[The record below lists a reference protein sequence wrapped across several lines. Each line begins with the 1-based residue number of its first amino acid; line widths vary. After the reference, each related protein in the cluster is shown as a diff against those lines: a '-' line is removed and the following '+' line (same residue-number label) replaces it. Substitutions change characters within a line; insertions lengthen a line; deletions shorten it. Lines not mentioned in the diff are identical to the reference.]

1 MSKLHRSAPRRFTE
15 LVFLPL
21 GGTGEIGMNCSLYGL
36 GAGKRRQWIMVDLG
50 VKFGDE
56 RDPGIDVILPDTGFI
71 EADRRNLLGIVLTH
85 AHEDH
90 MGAAPWLWRKLRAPI
105 YCTPFT
111 AELLKGK
118 LIEANLLDEV
128 KLNVVPMGARF
139 PLGPFDIEYV
149 AVTHSLPEPNAIA
162 IRTPL
167 GTVVHTGDWKI
178 DRQPTIPPDFD
189 ETRMREIGNE
199 GVRAVVG
206 DSTNVLREGFSPSE
220 SEVEAS
226 LARIIKTS
234 PGRVA
239 ITTFASH
246 VGRFTSAIRAARATG
261 REVVMAGRAMRNVVE
276 AARSVGLLKDSG
288 PLLDEDAFGFL
299 PRDKT
304 LVLCTGSQGEPRA
317 AMSRIA
323 EDTHPNIAL
332 EAGDIAILS
341 SRVIPGNEKAVA
353 AVVNALAWRG
363 VEIIGGEEALVQTSG
378 HPRQG
383 EIKLLY
389 SWLKPEVVVPV
400 HGEMRH
406 LKRHE
411 SFARECGV
419 AEAVAAVNGDVVR
432 LAPGPAAIIDK
443 VTAGRLHVDGKLIV
457 PALDGPAKLR
467 RKLSYGGIVMVS
479 LVLDEAGDL
488 IGEPTI
494 LTDGLPRYSDMGEPF
509 DASLLDKVD
518 QAISAMPQARRRE
531 DGPVIEIA
539 RGAVRRQADA
549 LWGKKPVCRVVVH
562 RV

>member
-1 MSKLHRSAPRRFTE
+1 MSKPHRPIPRRFNE

-21 GGTGEIGMNCSLYGL
+21 GGAGEIGMNLYLYGL
-36 GAGKRRQWIMVDLG
+36 DDGRRRQWIMVDLG

-56 RDPGIDVILPDTGFI
+56 RDPGIDVILPDTTFI
-71 EADRRNLLGIVLTH
+71 ETERRNLLGIILTH

-90 MGAAPWLWRKLRAPI
+90 MGAVPWLWRRLRAPVT
-105 YCTPFT
+105 CTPFA

-118 LIEANLLDEV
+118 LREAGMLDEV

-139 PLGPFDIEYV
+139 DLGPFDIEFV
-149 AVTHSLPEPNAIA
+149 SVTHSLPEPNALA

-167 GTVVHTGDWKI
+167 GTVVHTGDWKL
-178 DRQPTIPPDFD
+178 DRQPTIPPHLD
-189 ETRMREIGNE
+189 EARMREIGEE

-220 SEVEAS
+220 SEVEKS
-226 LARIIKTS
+226 LARIIKAS

-246 VGRFTSAIRAARATG
+246 VGRLTSAIRAARATG
-261 REVVMAGRAMRNVVE
+261 REVVTAGRAMRNVIE
-276 AARSVGLLKDSG
+276 ASRSVGLLKDVG
-288 PLLDEDAFGFL
+288 TLLDEDAFGYL

-317 AMSRIA
+317 VMSRIA

-332 EAGDIAILS
+332 EAGDVAIFS

-353 AVVNALAWRG
+353 AVVNSLAGRG
-363 VEIIGGEEALVQTSG
+363 IEIIGGEEALVQTSG

-389 SWLKPEVVVPV
+389 SWLKPEVVIPM

-406 LKRHE
+406 LLRHE
-411 SFARECGV
+411 LFALECGV
-419 AEAVAAVNGDVVR
+419 PEAIVAVNGDLVR
-432 LAPGPAAIIDK
+432 LAPGPAAVIDK
-443 VTAGRLHVDGKLIV
+443 VAAGRLHVDGKLIV
-457 PALDGPAKLR
+457 PAVDGPVRPR
-467 RKLSYGGIVMVS
+467 RKLAFGGIVMVS
-479 LVLDEAGDL
+479 LVLDDKGALVG
-488 IGEPTI
+488 GPT
-494 LTDGLPRYSDMGEPF
+494 LVSDGLPQQSATDE
-509 DASLLDKVD
+509 DLNDLLLDIVD
-518 QAISAMPQARRRE
+518 QAIFAMPPARRRE
-531 DGPVIEIA
+531 DAPVVEIV
-539 RGAVRRQADA
+539 RNAVRREADA

>member
-1 MSKLHRSAPRRFTE
+1 MSKLHRPGQRRFNE

-21 GGTGEIGMNCSLYGL
+21 GGAGEIGMNLYLYGL
-36 GAGKRRQWIMVDLG
+36 DDGRRRQWIMVDLG

-56 RDPGIDVILPDTGFI
+56 RDPGIDVILPDTQFI
-71 EADRRNLLGIVLTH
+71 EAERRNLLGIVLTH

-90 MGAAPWLWRKLRAPI
+90 MGAVPWLWPRLRAPVF
-105 YCTPFT
+105 CTPF
-111 AELLKGK
+111 AAALVQGK
-118 LIEANLLDEV
+118 LKEAGLLDEV

-139 PLGPFDIEYV
+139 DLGPFDIELV
-149 AVTHSLPEPNAIA
+149 SVTHSLPEPNALA

-167 GTVVHTGDWKI
+167 GTVLHTGDWKL
-178 DRQPTIPPDFD
+178 DRNPTIPPQLD
-189 ETRMREIGNE
+189 EARMREIGEE

-226 LARIIKTS
+226 LARIIEAS

-246 VGRFTSAIRAARATG
+246 VGRLTSAIKAARATG
-261 REVVMAGRAMRNVVE
+261 REVVTSGRAMRNVIE
-276 AARSVGLLKDSG
+276 AARSVGLLKG
-288 PLLDEDAFGFL
+288 IGALLDEEAFGYL

-304 LVLCTGSQGEPRA
+304 LILCTGSQGEPRA
-317 AMSRIA
+317 VMSRIA

-332 EAGDIAILS
+332 EAGDIAIFS

-353 AVVNALAWRG
+353 AVVNSLARRG
-363 VEIIGGEEALVQTSG
+363 IGIIGGEEALVQTSG

-383 EIKLLY
+383 EMRILY
-389 SWLKPEVVVPV
+389 SWLKPEVVIPM

-406 LKRHE
+406 LMRHE

-419 AEAVAAVNGDVVR
+419 PEAIAAVNGDVVR

-443 VTAGRLHVDGKLIV
+443 VPAGRLHVDGKLIV
-457 PALDGPAKLR
+457 PSDGPVRPR
-467 RKLSYGGIVMVS
+467 RKLGFAGIVMVS
-479 LVLDEAGDL
+479 LVLDDQGAL
-488 IGEPTI
+488 VATPT
-494 LTDGLPRYSDMGEPF
+494 LLSEGLPQHSATGEPF
-509 DASLLDKVD
+509 DALLLDIVG
-518 QAISAMPQARRRE
+518 QAISAMPRARRNE
-531 DGPVIEIA
+531 DGPVIDMVRI
-539 RGAVRRQADA
+539 AVRREADA